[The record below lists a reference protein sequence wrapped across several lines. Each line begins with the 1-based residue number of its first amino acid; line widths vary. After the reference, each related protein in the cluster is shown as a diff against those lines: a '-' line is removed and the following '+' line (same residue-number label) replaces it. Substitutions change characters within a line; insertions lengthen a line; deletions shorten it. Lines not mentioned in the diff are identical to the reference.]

1 LQYFLNKPGPT
12 ETAGT
17 CSLRRRPRP
26 LFSSTLL
33 PVSRPPQPEPQS
45 LNEADLLP
53 QIPARRQP
61 IVPQPGTETL
71 GRRCP
76 SGGQP
81 ETEDIPLR
89 RMGQG
94 AAGGSDNDSDEEAG
108 LVVRP
113 NSLTSA
119 FNRARNRAN
128 GLFVRGRQP
137 PNRGAVE
144 EVSLNGPIA
153 SSNEGTIV

>member
-1 LQYFLNKPGPT
+1 
-12 ETAGT
+12 
-17 CSLRRRPRP
+17 
-26 LFSSTLL
+26 
-33 PVSRPPQPEPQS
+33 
-45 LNEADLLP
+45 
-53 QIPARRQP
+53 
-61 IVPQPGTETL
+61 
-71 GRRCP
+71 
-76 SGGQP
+76 
-81 ETEDIPLR
+81 
-89 RMGQG
+89 MGQG

-144 EVSLNGPIA
+144 DVSLNGPIA